1 MSSDEEKYQIIRKEL
16 GNAMQELS
24 TATILFHQKIAQ
36 KLNLNPTDHKCLYL
50 IMKNGHLTAGQLA
63 NLTGLTTGA
72 ITGVIDRL
80 EGKKLVRREKDP
92 NDRRK
97 IIVVANQEKAM
108 KVVSPLFA
116 SLESV
121 MDKLYCEYSEEELQT
136 ILGFINKSVKIM
148 YQEIKK

>member
-24 TATILFHQKIAQ
+24 TVTILFHQKIAQ